1 MSPTVFRHG
10 GYRFFFFSNEEPRMH
25 VHVASAEGEAKF
37 WLEPIISLARYNDL
51 SPRRLREMQKIVEER
66 ENEIRLAWKKYFK
79 S

>member
-1 MSPTVFRHG
+1 
-10 GYRFFFFSNEEPRMH
+10 MH